1 MIVLSLSV
9 FWCIW
14 WKSIVS
20 CLSVVGETCSLTC
33 FPLLGVYL
41 TSKWVFLHC
50 VSVWMDEA
58 SLHCHSMFF
67 QICFFLQTLLSFSN
81 FSLLQLGFI
90 FSLALTFTF
99 SFPSPSHFL
108 FIGNFYHLSPCGVS
122 RFPWTL
128 KSACVSEIKAGA
140 QEAACQGSTTHQRV
154 PVANY
159 VTNLSY
165 FLLHICKM
173 GMRI

>member
-1 MIVLSLSV
+1 MTMLSLSI

-14 WKSIVS
+14 WKSIV
-20 CLSVVGETCSLTC
+20 SVVGETCSLTC

-41 TSKWVFLHC
+41 PSKWVFLHC
-50 VSVWMDEA
+50 VSFWMDEA

-67 QICFFLQTLLSFSN
+67 QICVFLQTLLSFSN
-81 FSLLQLGFI
+81 FSLLQLVFI

-99 SFPSPSHFL
+99 SFL
-108 FIGNFYHLSPCGVS
+108 FSITFPVHWQLLSSIPLWCFTVPMNTEKCLCFRDQSLCSGGCLPGLRHTPACTCGK
-122 RFPWTL
+122 L
-128 KSACVSEIKAGA
+128 
-140 QEAACQGSTTHQRV
+140 H
-154 PVANY
+154 
-159 VTNLSY
+159 NLSY